1 MKSLHSDNERLVI
14 LMKFFDEFKKFIARG
29 NVLDMAVGV
38 VMGTA
43 FTKIV
48 NSLVANI
55 ITPLISVITGKVN
68 VAELAINVSETLV
81 IPYGQFLQAII
92 DFLLI
97 AFSVFCMVKV
107 MNNLK
112 DKFSKTEEEPEPEP
126 EAPTISDE
134 AALLTEIRDLLKN
147 KEN

>member
-1 MKSLHSDNERLVI
+1 
-14 LMKFFDEFKKFIARG
+14 MKFFDEFKKFIARG
-29 NVLDMAVGV
+29 NVIDMAVGV

-48 NSLVANI
+48 NSLVTNI
-55 ITPLISVITGKVN
+55 ITPVISVITGKVN
-68 VAELAINVSETLV
+68 VADLAVTVSETLV
-81 IPYGQFLQAII
+81 IPYGQFLQAVI

-112 DKFSKTEEEPEPEP
+112 DRFSKTEEDSEPQPEEPKL
-126 EAPTISDE
+126 SDE
-134 AALLTEIRDLLKN
+134 ATLLTEIRDLLKN